1 MICRDLTK
9 ANKARLDNRWAA
21 LSAMLSVT
29 LTRHPVRRSPPPQ
42 RCQRSNVR
50 LNPMNAAWQITSALI
65 VGVCYY
71 MLAMA
76 MTVYD
81 GILSMMF
88 QPIVGT
94 ILTLI
99 AIAMMSLLGLPIR
112 LMRPLNDWWRKH
124 WWIVFVIGT
133 IAFLMMYASWMPQF
147 RTKILDPETDME
159 VASFHPVLAVGGW
172 LLTIFAVL
180 HFYPPLPW
188 MRSKPQ

>member
-1 MICRDLTK
+1 MIICL
-9 ANKARLDNRWAA
+9 
-21 LSAMLSVT
+21 
-29 LTRHPVRRSPPPQ
+29 
-42 RCQRSNVR
+42 
-50 LNPMNAAWQITSALI
+50 QIVAALI

-88 QPIVGT
+88 QPIMGT
-94 ILTLI
+94 ILTMI
-99 AIAMMSLLGLPIR
+99 AIAAMSLVGLPIR
-112 LMRPLNDWWRKH
+112 LMRRLNDWWRKR
-124 WWIVFVIGT
+124 WWVVFVIGT

-147 RTKILDPETDME
+147 RTKVLDPETHME
-159 VASFHPVLAVGGW
+159 VASFHPMLAVGGW

-188 MRSKPQ
+188 LRSKPQ